1 MSGGI
6 FPNYPFHFNIKCII
20 FTLFIAGGYWFLP
33 RKNYFVLLFLL
44 WFPYVS
50 LAWYDY
56 SYRCQDKMQPTIVP
70 FGRYIFLPFK
80 PPDYKKAYDK
90 LPPEAIQSMDN
101 LDHIVGW
108 SLLIIMVYIDYNYFK
123 YKYI

>member
-6 FPNYPFHFNIKCII
+6 FPNYPFQFNIKCII
-20 FTLFIAGGYWFLP
+20 FTIFIAGGYWFLP
-33 RKNYFVLLFLL
+33 KKSYFVLLFLL
-44 WFPYVS
+44 WMPYVA

-80 PPDYKKAYDK
+80 PPDYKAEYAK
-90 LPPEAIQSMDN
+90 LPPDALKSMDT
-101 LDHIVGW
+101 LDHITGW
-108 SLLIIMVYIDYNYFK
+108 SLLIVFIYVGYRYVG

>member
-20 FTLFIAGGYWFLP
+20 FTFIIVLGYWYFP
-33 RKNYFVLLFLL
+33 PKNIIVLLFLL
-44 WFPYVS
+44 WIPYIS

-56 SYRCQDKMQPTIVP
+56 SYHCIDKMQPTLIP

-80 PPDYKKAYDK
+80 PKDYNKKFRE
-90 LPPEAIQSMDN
+90 LPKSAIRAMDT
-101 LDHIVGW
+101 LDHISGW
-108 SLLIIMVYIDYNYFK
+108 TILIILVSIGFYYY
-123 YKYI
+123 YYT